1 MRMRMYAERIRAHAY
16 ECEHANMRTR
26 CACAAYRVTYAVA
39 HRAHAYEYVHAN
51 MRTRYACAAYGAC
64 AVCAT
69 AYDTRVGYLRI
80 RGRRPAQQRQAPP
93 KIRGA
98 LGVRGW

>member
-1 MRMRMYAERIRAHAY
+1 MRSVLERKRMRM
-16 ECEHANMRTR
+16 CMPT
-26 CACAAYRVTYAVA
+26 
-39 HRAHAYEYVHAN
+39 AHAYEYVHAN

-69 AYDTRVGYLRI
+69 AYDTRTGYLRT